1 MTPVAPPPASV
12 AAFSPLPTLDD
23 DALGQLPP
31 PLLLRYASWLRVSGQ
46 FDAADAALS
55 CALDRRGESASLL
68 DERAALALAR
78 GDAQEV
84 RSIWEE
90 RLARNPAP
98 SARASYGRALLE
110 LGEIAEAA
118 DIADELLAEHGSLA
132 TAHAL

>member
-1 MTPVAPPPASV
+1 M

-90 RLARNPAP
+90 RLARNPGLI
-98 SARASYGRALLE
+98 ASFSRALLDGLTAQQDDE
-110 LGEIAEAA
+110 EFDAA
-118 DIADELLAEHGSLA
+118 LASA
-132 TAHAL
+132 AASIYAASVA